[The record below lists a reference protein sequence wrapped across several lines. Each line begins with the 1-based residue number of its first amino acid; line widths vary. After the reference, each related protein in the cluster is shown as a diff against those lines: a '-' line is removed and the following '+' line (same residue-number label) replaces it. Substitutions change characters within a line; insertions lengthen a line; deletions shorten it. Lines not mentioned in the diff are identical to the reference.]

1 MPPGRRQFWLIL
13 PAMHHI
19 IETGDGSHSL
29 LVPGWNVTYHSRF
42 GAVAESRHVFIESGL
57 KHILLRRPLA
67 ISVLEMG
74 FGTGLNAL
82 LTLIETQL
90 LPVRVHY
97 EALETEPLEPSISSA
112 LNYCAALN
120 RPEMQ
125 ALFNELHESAWN
137 LPQIVSTGFEL
148 FKRREDITDVSFRNR
163 YDLVYFD
170 AFDPATQ
177 PGVWTQKIFK
187 KIFDV
192 MNDNAV
198 LVTYCS
204 KGSVRRAMQDAGLIV
219 EKLAGP
225 KGKREIVRATK
236 K

>member
-1 MPPGRRQFWLIL
+1 MY
-13 PAMHHI
+13 HI
-19 IETGDGSHSL
+19 FETGDGSHSL

-57 KHILLRRPLA
+57 KHILLRKPSK

-90 LPVRVHY
+90 LPVKVYY
-97 EALETEPLEPSISSA
+97 EALETEPLEPSVSCA
-112 LNYCAALN
+112 LNYCGSLN

-137 LPQIVSTGFEL
+137 LPQTISTGFDL
-148 FKRREDITDVSFRNR
+148 FKRREDITDALFHNT

-177 PGVWTQKIFK
+177 PGVWTEKIFK
-187 KIFDV
+187 KIYDA
-192 MNDNAV
+192 MNENAA

-204 KGSVRRAMQDAGLIV
+204 KGSVRRAMQDAGFSV
-219 EKLAGP
+219 EKLTGP
-225 KGKREIVRATK
+225 KGKREMVRAHRA
-236 K
+236 

>member
-1 MPPGRRQFWLIL
+1 
-13 PAMHHI
+13 
-19 IETGDGSHSL
+19 
-29 LVPGWNVTYHSRF
+29 
-42 GAVAESRHVFIESGL
+42 
-57 KHILLRRPLA
+57 
-67 ISVLEMG
+67 
-74 FGTGLNAL
+74 
-82 LTLIETQL
+82 
-90 LPVRVHY
+90 
-97 EALETEPLEPSISSA
+97 
-112 LNYCAALN
+112 
-120 RPEMQ
+120 MQ